1 MAQRSIYEDIARRTG
16 GDIYIG
22 VVGPVRC
29 GKSTFITR
37 FMQEMVLPN
46 MTSDAARD
54 RARDEMPQSAAGRT
68 VMTTEPKFVPDEAV
82 ELTVDGGVKLRVK
95 LVDCVGY
102 MVEGAMGG
110 EENGSVRMVNTPW
123 SGEPMPFTEAA
134 EYGTK
139 RVMCEHATVGVL
151 VTTDGSIGE
160 LPREAYAPAEA
171 RLVSEMKAQG
181 KPFAVVLNCA
191 DPHAESAKRLAA
203 ELEESYGVPVAVVDC
218 RTLGK
223 EDISGILSMLLWEF
237 PVTRVR
243 FSLPPFAAALECD
256 HPIRVA
262 IEEEICRLA
271 DGVTHMGDVERVF
284 AALSQNEN
292 VERIGAVELDM
303 GNGRVCLRL
312 ELAPHLY
319 YDVLTELSGEEV
331 RGDAALFKL
340 VRDLSQVRRRYT
352 RVEEALESVESKGY
366 GIVMPEVGDLR
377 LEKPAIVKQAGGYGV
392 RLSAAAQSV
401 HMIRADIRTE
411 INPIVGTEQQSEEF
425 VRNILSEF
433 ESDPKRLW
441 ESNMFGKSLYELV
454 NEGLHQKLEHI
465 PDEARQKLSE
475 TLERIVNEG
484 SNGLICIL
492 L

>member
-82 ELTVDGGVKLRVK
+82 ELTVEGGVKLRVK

-160 LPREAYAPAEA
+160 LPREAYAAAEA

-284 AALSQNEN
+284 AALAQNEN
-292 VERIGAVELDM
+292 VERIGAVVLDM
-303 GNGRVCLRL
+303 GSGCARVAI
-312 ELAPHLY
+312 ELAPNLY
-319 YDVLTELSGEEV
+319 FDVLSDLSGQEIRDEGALFALVRELAEV
-331 RGDAALFKL
+331 RGKYAK
-340 VRDLSQVRRRYT
+340 VR
-352 RVEEALESVESKGY
+352 EALESAEESGY
-366 GIVMPEVGDLR
+366 GIVMPSVEDLR
-377 LEKPAIVKQAGGYGV
+377 LEKPAIIKQQGSYGV
-392 RLSAAAQSV
+392 RLGAAAQSI
-401 HMIRADIRTE
+401 HMIRADICTE
-411 INPIVGTEQQSEEF
+411 LSPMIGSEQQSEEF
-425 VRNILSEF
+425 LHNILSEF

-441 ESNMFGKSLYELV
+441 ESKLFGKSLYELV
-454 NEGLHQKLEHI
+454 GEGLRQKLAHI
-465 PDEARQKLSE
+465 PPAARQKLSE

-484 SNGLICIL
+484 ANGLICVL